1 VEIKGIKDEQYSLV
15 PKIDGQLNLFYFK
28 LLADIKDKAGNV
40 VGFCMVEILPGVYDE
55 KSTAM
60 AAFARV

>member
-15 PKIDGQLNLFYFK
+15 PKIDGQLNLFYFE